1 MHLRQRGHDF
11 VLSKTFKDVK
21 FTVDCTAFQAFITAN
36 EKLLSNASCASRLK
50 QFLLVLVLG
59 AKKSPK
65 LTFTKPKTI
74 L

>member
-1 MHLRQRGHDF
+1 MPAMHLG
-11 VLSKTFKDVK
+11 LNS
-21 FTVDCTAFQAFITAN
+21 
-36 EKLLSNASCASRLK
+36 LYLW
-50 QFLLVLVLG
+50 LLVLVVVGLLN